1 MKRSGSEWALDNC
14 YRSHSTV
21 TDTSLYDFGQATTM
35 SRPSAVRRDIPRQSQ
50 SAIADGS
57 LYNFGQLAS
66 MPRPSAV
73 RRHTTSAV
81 PLSTINMKQGDSQ
94 RVTTLPGF
102 PGDGLLE
109 FAMGDIPDRTS
120 LWAGFVQHLQSLVD
134 CAYRHDFVSIEY
146 HVSGLS
152 FYHACLD

>member
-1 MKRSGSEWALDNC
+1 MKRSGSEWALDNS
-14 YRSHSTV
+14 YRSQSTVTDTSLYNFGEHTTMSRPSAVRHDIAHRSRPV
-21 TDTSLYDFGQATTM
+21 TDTSLYDFGEMTTI
-35 SRPSAVRRDIPRQSQ
+35 SRPSA
-50 SAIADGS
+50 
-57 LYNFGQLAS
+57 
-66 MPRPSAV
+66 M

-81 PLSTINMKQGDSQ
+81 PHSTINMYQGDSQ

-102 PGDGLLE
+102 PGDGVLE
-109 FAMGDIPDRTS
+109 FAMGNIPDRTS